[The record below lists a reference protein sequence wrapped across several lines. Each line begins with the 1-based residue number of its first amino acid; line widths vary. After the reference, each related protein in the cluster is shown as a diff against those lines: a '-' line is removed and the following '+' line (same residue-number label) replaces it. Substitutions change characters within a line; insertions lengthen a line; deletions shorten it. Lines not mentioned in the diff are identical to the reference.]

1 MFRLYAIALIFSFST
16 SVFSQNLTK
25 TIDENSSQ
33 NLHLSSSALQN
44 KQISISAMPA
54 IPKHAEIMPV
64 SLSLLLIAIGFALI
78 FLDDHIKKS
87 RNKKE

>member
-16 SVFSQNLTK
+16 GVFALSPK
-25 TIDENSSQ
+25 TLDVSSSQ
-33 NLHLSSSALQN
+33 NTHMSSGVLQN
-44 KQISISAMPA
+44 NQFSISATPVRQ
-54 IPKHAEIMPV
+54 KQAEIMPV
-64 SLSLLLIAIGFALI
+64 SLSLLLIAVGFALI